1 MEYQTECQEIE
12 RSAAEGASKVYPY
25 LQALYGMPAA
35 VIGSGGRADGM
46 RRFLEQELGM
56 EVVCFCRREELRDLE
71 DFFML
76 ARQSEA
82 ALLFGSSFEL
92 ELAEEL
98 GIPLIRYDYPVFD
111 EISLTGNP
119 FVGAVGIL
127 SLLESILNSVMQT
140 PSLKGAL
147 YQ

>member
-1 MEYQTECQEIE
+1 MSRSRTPMALRGVKEVYSALGRHLEVEYQTECQEIE

-76 ARQSEA
+76 ARQSEGRLA
-82 ALLFGSSFEL
+82 VRLLL
-92 ELAEEL
+92 
-98 GIPLIRYDYPVFD
+98 
-111 EISLTGNP
+111 
-119 FVGAVGIL
+119 
-127 SLLESILNSVMQT
+127 
-140 PSLKGAL
+140 
-147 YQ
+147 